1 MISIPNNKDS
11 IKTQW
16 NSNQIGLNKLHLME
30 MEWNAGSKFNICELT
45 VFVLIIHLLVHHGLA
60 LADKYHLVQ
69 KALKYLW

>member
-1 MISIPNNKDS
+1 
-11 IKTQW
+11 
-16 NSNQIGLNKLHLME
+16 ME

-60 LADKYHLVQ
+60 LIADKYHLVQ

>member
-1 MISIPNNKDS
+1 
-11 IKTQW
+11 
-16 NSNQIGLNKLHLME
+16 ME
-30 MEWNAGSKFNICELT
+30 MEWYAGSKFNICELT

>member
-1 MISIPNNKDS
+1 MKL
-11 IKTQW
+11 
-16 NSNQIGLNKLHLME
+16 QIGLNKLQLME

-60 LADKYHLVQ
+60 LIADKYHLVQ